1 MGSIGPIG
9 ILVVLI
15 LLAALLVPLIPV
27 RRRQGGLAGFPFVT
41 LCLLVAN
48 LILFAGNSQG
58 GDLQESIALNWGLI
72 PKQASLLTL
81 FTYMFLHGSWAHVLG
96 NMLGL
101 WLFGPHVEE
110 ALGKLE
116 YLLFYLGA
124 GIAGG
129 LLHVVFADVFLPAA
143 QTVPLV
149 GASGAIFGVLGLF
162 AVRFWR
168 TRMRVL
174 LVFNVPAVWAVG
186 VFALMQFA
194 AGMISLADGGAN
206 TTTANWA
213 HVGGFVFGMLIA
225 VPLRMR
231 EDSHRE
237 YSLEDALKAQAAGQ
251 FDRAA
256 TYYRQI
262 LQLNPTDGD
271 AHRALAQV
279 CVHLRQGEAAH
290 RHFMEALRLYVK
302 AGNAR
307 AVSGVYGDALTSFEV
322 FPLSP
327 RLLQQVA
334 SACEEAQAYPLALSA
349 LSELSREYPHT
360 PEAEMGLLRLG
371 RLHLGKLD
379 QPQNAAGIFGEFLR
393 MYPDSAWKHHAERL
407 LREST
412 HSLALTP
419 APTPGP
425 APQQG

>member
-1 MGSIGPIG
+1 MGISPIG
-9 ILVVLI
+9 LLVFLI

-41 LCLLVAN
+41 LCLLVVN
-48 LILFAGNSQG
+48 LILFAGNAPRG
-58 GDLQESIALNWGLI
+58 ELQDSVAMNWGLI

-81 FTYMFLHGSWAHVLG
+81 ITYMFLHGSWAHLLG
-96 NMLGL
+96 NLLGL

-116 YLLFYLGA
+116 YLLFYVGA

-129 LLHVVFADVFLPAA
+129 LMHVVVADVFLPAA

-149 GASGAIFGVLGLF
+149 GASGAIFGILGLF

-168 TRMRVL
+168 TRIRVL
-174 LVFNVPAVWAVG
+174 LFFNVPAVWAVG
-186 VFALMQFA
+186 LFALLQFF
-194 AGMISLADGGAN
+194 AGLVSLADGGAN
-206 TTTANWA
+206 TNTANWA
-213 HVGGFVFGMLIA
+213 HVGGFLFGMLIA

-237 YSLEDALKAQAAGQ
+237 YSLEDAQKAQKLGQ
-251 FDRAA
+251 YDIAS
-256 TYYRQI
+256 TYYREI
-262 LQLNPTDGD
+262 LKTDPTDPD

-279 CVHLRQGEAAH
+279 CVQLRQGEAAH

-302 AGNAR
+302 QGKAH
-307 AVSGVYGDALTSFEV
+307 AVAGVYGDALTSFEV

-334 SACEEAQAYPLALSA
+334 SACEESESYPLALSA
-349 LSELSREYPHT
+349 LSELSREYPQT
-360 PEAEMGLLRLG
+360 PEGEMGLLRLG
-371 RLHLGKLD
+371 RLHLGKLN

-407 LREST
+407 LKEST
-412 HSLALTP
+412 RNLT
-419 APTPGP
+419 PTPGP
-425 APQQG
+425 ARQQV

>member
-1 MGSIGPIG
+1 MAAINPIG
-9 ILVVLI
+9 LLVLLI

-27 RRRQGGLAGFPFVT
+27 RRRQGGLEGFPFVT
-41 LCLLVAN
+41 VCLLVTN
-48 LILFAGNSQG
+48 VILFAGNAPH
-58 GDLQESIALNWGLI
+58 GDLHDSVATNWGLI

-81 FTYMFLHGSWAHVLG
+81 LTYMFLHGSWAHVLG

-116 YLLFYLGA
+116 YLLFYVGA

-129 LLHVVFADVFLPAA
+129 LMHVIFADVFLPVA

-174 LVFNVPAVWAVG
+174 LFFNVPAVWAVG
-186 VFALMQFA
+186 LFALLQFL
-194 AGMISLADGGAN
+194 AGVVSLADGGAN
-206 TTTANWA
+206 TNTANWA
-213 HVGGFVFGMLIA
+213 HVGGFTFGMLIA
-225 VPLRMR
+225 MPLRMR

-237 YSLEDALKAQAAGQ
+237 YSLEDAEKALALGQ
-251 FDRAA
+251 YDRASA
-256 TYYRQI
+256 YYRQI
-262 LQLNPTDGD
+262 LNLNPTDPD

-279 CVHLRQGEAAH
+279 CVQLRQGEAAH

-302 AGNAR
+302 AGKAH
-307 AVSGVYGDALTSFEV
+307 AVAGVYGDALTSFEV

-327 RLLQQVA
+327 RLLQQTA
-334 SACEEAQAYPLALSA
+334 SACEEAEAYPLALSA

-360 PEAEMGLLRLG
+360 PEGEMGLLRLG
-371 RLHLGKLD
+371 RLHLAKLN

-407 LREST
+407 LKDST
-412 HSLALTP
+412 RSLT
-419 APTPGP
+419 PTPGP

>member
-1 MGSIGPIG
+1 MGISLVGL
-9 ILVVLI
+9 LVVLI

-27 RRRQGGLAGFPFVT
+27 RRRQGGLEGFPFVT

-48 LILFAGNSQG
+48 LILFAGNLQG
-58 GDLQESIALNWGLI
+58 RELEASVAEHWGLI
-72 PKQASLLTL
+72 PKQASIITL
-81 FTYMFLHGSWAHVLG
+81 ITYMFLHGSWSHILG

-129 LLHVVFADVFLPAA
+129 LMHVVFADVFLPAA

-162 AVRFWR
+162 AIRFWR

-174 LVFNVPAVWAVG
+174 LFFNVPAIWAVG
-186 VFALMQFA
+186 LFALIQFF
-194 AGMISLADGGAN
+194 AGVVSLADGGAS

-237 YSLEDALKAQAAGQ
+237 YSLEDAEKAQAAGEY
-251 FDRAA
+251 DRAA
-256 TYYRQI
+256 AYYRQI
-262 LQLNPTDGD
+262 LTINPTDPD
-271 AHRALAQV
+271 AHRSLAQV
-279 CVHLRQGEAAH
+279 CVRLRQGEAAH
-290 RHFMEALRLYVK
+290 RHYMEALRLYVK
-302 AGNAR
+302 AEKAH
-307 AVSGVYGDALTSFEV
+307 AVAGVYGDALTSFEI

-349 LSELSREYPHT
+349 LSELSRDYPHT
-360 PEAEMGLLRLG
+360 PEGEMGLLRLG
-371 RLHLGKLD
+371 RLHLAKLD

-393 MYPDSAWKHHAERL
+393 MYPESVWKHHAEQL
-407 LREST
+407 LKEST
-412 HSLALTP
+412 QKLIP
-419 APTPGP
+419 KIGP
-425 APQQG
+425 APQGG